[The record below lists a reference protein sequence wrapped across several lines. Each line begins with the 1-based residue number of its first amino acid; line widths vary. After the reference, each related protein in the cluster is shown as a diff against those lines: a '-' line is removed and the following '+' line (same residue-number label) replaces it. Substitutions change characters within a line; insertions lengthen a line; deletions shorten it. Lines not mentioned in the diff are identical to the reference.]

1 MLMTSLSFPIIV
13 KLGISALIGMVI
25 GLERELKRKPLGLR
39 TCAVI
44 ALSSC
49 LLTIVSIETAN
60 AMAEAYRLPMDPLRL
75 AAQVV
80 SGVGFLGA
88 GVILRRNN
96 DVISGLT
103 TAAMIWGA
111 AAAGIAVGANMWP
124 YAAITT
130 IFILVSVQLLPLIT
144 KWAGPQTLKE
154 REMRVKIHVSNAWEM
169 TDFIKHMNKNG
180 YKLERIKVED
190 TKDQR
195 HILECSLYANESHY
209 ITDIYY
215 DIHSIDCVEG
225 VKIEAL

>member
-1 MLMTSLSFPIIV
+1 MFMTSLSIPILI
-13 KLGISALIGMVI
+13 KLGISGLIGMAI

-49 LLTIVSIETAN
+49 LLTIVSIETATT
-60 AMAEAYRLPMDPLRL
+60 MAEAYRLPMDPLRL

-103 TAAMIWGA
+103 TAAIIWGA
-111 AAAGIAVGANMWP
+111 AAAGIAVGANMWL
-124 YAAITT
+124 YAVITT
-130 IFILVSVQLLPLIT
+130 VFILIIVQLIPLIT
-144 KWAGPQTLKE
+144 KWLGPKALKQKE
-154 REMRVKIHVSNAWEM
+154 IRVRIHVSNAWEM
-169 TDFIKHMNKNG
+169 TDLIKQINTKG
-180 YKLERIKVED
+180 YTLDRIKVED

-195 HILECSLYANESHY
+195 HILECSLYASEDKY
-209 ITDIYY
+209 VTDIYY

-225 VKIEAL
+225 VKIETL